1 VSKTFLITGVS
12 TGLGRA
18 FAQAALDAGHTVAGT
33 VRDPGQVTGFEA
45 LAPGRAHALV
55 LDVTDQAA
63 VPAAVERAE
72 LAAGPVDVLVNN
84 AGYGV
89 EGTFEETPLE
99 VFRRQFE
106 VNVFGTIAVTQAMLP
121 YLRQRRAGTIVFVTS
136 MGGLRSFPG
145 LSAYHG
151 SKYAVEGIADSLRQE
166 LAGFGIHVM
175 SVEPGGFRTDWA
187 GRSMTRVE
195 RIIGDYDELFNPL
208 RENRLGYSGR
218 QLGDPARAGAALLA
232 ALDSPAPPGHLLLG
246 SDAVRLVRAARADID
261 SEIGTWEKLSVSTDI
276 IEPTERETDERHED

>member
-1 VSKTFLITGVS
+1 MSKTFLITGVS

-18 FAQAALDAGHTVAGT
+18 FARAALDAGHTVAGT

-72 LAAGPVDVLVNN
+72 RAAGPVDVLVNN

-106 VNVFGTIAVTQAMLP
+106 VNVFGAIAVTQAMLP
-121 YLRQRRAGTIVFVTS
+121 YLRRRRAGTIVFVTS

-195 RIIGDYDELFNPL
+195 RTIDDYDELFNPL

-232 ALDSPAPPGHLLLG
+232 ALDSPAPPGHLVLG
-246 SDAVRLVRAARADID
+246 SDAVRLVRAARADVD
-261 SEIGTWEKLSVSTDI
+261 SEIGTWEKLSVSTDFAG
-276 IEPTERETDERHED
+276 EPVIT

>member
-1 VSKTFLITGVS
+1 MSKTFLITGVS
-12 TGLGRA
+12 SGLGRA

-33 VRDPGQVTGFEA
+33 VRDPGQVAGFEA

-55 LDVTDQAA
+55 LDVTDEAA

-72 LAAGPVDVLVNN
+72 REAGPVDVLVNN

-89 EGTFEETPLE
+89 EGTFEETPPR

-106 VNVFGTIAVTQAMLP
+106 VNVFGSIAVTRAVLP
-121 YLRQRRAGTIVFVTS
+121 YLRQRRAGTIAFVTS

-175 SVEPGGFRTDWA
+175 SIEPGGFRTDWA

-195 RIIGDYDELFNPL
+195 RSIGDYDELFNPL
-208 RENRLGYSGR
+208 RENRLGYSGK
-218 QLGDPARAGAALLA
+218 QLGDPAKAGAALLI
-232 ALDSPAPPGHLLLG
+232 ALDSAAPPGHLVLG
-246 SDAVRLVRAARADID
+246 SDALRLVRAARAEVD
-261 SEIGTWEKLSVSTDI
+261 SEIGAWEDLSASTDFA
-276 IEPTERETDERHED
+276 DERGIA

>member
-33 VRDPGQVTGFEA
+33 VRDPGQVTGFES

-63 VPAAVERAE
+63 VPAAVDHAE
-72 LAAGPVDVLVNN
+72 LAAGPVDVLINN

-166 LAGFGIHVM
+166 LTGFGIHVM

-195 RIIGDYDELFNPL
+195 RTISDYDELFNPL

-218 QLGDPARAGAALLA
+218 QLGDPAKAGAALLA
-232 ALDSPAPPGHLLLG
+232 ALDSPAPPGHLVLG